1 MNKYYFS
8 LIAISFFV
16 LTGCMPN
23 LIVQTAKIDF
33 PGKFVNVT
41 VKNDG
46 NGDAG
51 EHLTYIEINR
61 VGAPEAA
68 KPETQYS
75 AKVSGIAAGSS
86 WSSGPVPFSNF
97 SFPRGLD
104 LNTLNSL
111 TTVNLVVR
119 VDAKDMVKE
128 SNETDNLYDANQS
141 SP

>member
-1 MNKYYFS
+1 MKKYYFL
-8 LIAISFFV
+8 LIAISFFA
-16 LTGCMPN
+16 LSGCMPN

-33 PGKFVNVT
+33 PGKSVNVT

-86 WSSGPVPFSNF
+86 WSSGPIPFSSF
-97 SFPRGLD
+97 SSRGLD
-104 LNTLNSL
+104 LYSL
-111 TTVNLVVR
+111 TAANLVVR
-119 VDAKDMVKE
+119 ADAKGMVKE
-128 SNETDNLYDANQS
+128 SNESDNLYDANQS

>member
-1 MNKYYFS
+1 MKTRMIF
-8 LIAISFFV
+8 LIAISFFA
-16 LTGCMPN
+16 LSGCMPN
-23 LIVQTAKIDF
+23 LIVQTAKIDC

-86 WSSGPVPFSNF
+86 WSSGPIPFSSF
-97 SFPRGLD
+97 SSRGLD
-104 LNTLNSL
+104 LYSL
-111 TTVNLVVR
+111 TAANLVVR
-119 VDAKDMVKE
+119 VDAKGMVKE
-128 SNETDNLYDANQS
+128 SNESDNLYDANQS
-141 SP
+141 CP